1 MKFSTVFV
9 FLCMAVLAIYGLI
22 LVGVFKQPAYS
33 YRLTV
38 IDGDTIIRDSIHY
51 RLLGFDTP
59 EIKGKCQ
66 TEREKAWKAK
76 ERLETLIQQAKA
88 IDLVSAKR
96 QDIYGRTLAYLFIN
110 GKDVG
115 KTLIEEN
122 LARKYHGGK
131 RKGWC
136 K

>member
-1 MKFSTVFV
+1 MNISTVFV
-9 FLCMAVLAIYGLI
+9 FFCLAVLATYGLI
-22 LVGVFKQPAYS
+22 LAGVFKQLAHPH
-33 YRLTV
+33 RITV
-38 IDGDTIIRDSIHY
+38 IDGDTVIRDSIHY

-66 TEREKAWKAK
+66 AEREKAWKAK
-76 ERLETLIQQAKA
+76 ARLKALIQQAKA
-88 IDLVSAKR
+88 INLVSAKR

-110 GKDVG
+110 AKDVG
-115 KTLIEEN
+115 KTLIEEK
-122 LARKYHGGK
+122 LARKYYGGK